1 MLREKLLSQIE
12 ALEKVQKTAT
22 SADEIRGLSHDILQ
36 LSKDLDEY
44 DKKTT
49 HWEKMEKNK
58 SYQEIR
64 DKINQALEEI
74 IKNNLIAD

>member
-1 MLREKLLSQIE
+1 MLREKLLPQIE

-22 SADEIRGLSHDILQ
+22 SADEIRGLSRDILQ